1 LDESLNRQ
9 IQTNGELRQENAHLN
24 EVINELRQGMNILNN
39 EKDEYLQEIEKGKS
53 IRLGEMEKDQDNDQL
68 TEKVNDLKEDLH
80 KQVTANTMIEEE
92 NTKLVTRIDELLK
105 NTDALEVEKS
115 SCISECQ
122 NLENELNILKE
133 KKHDYEG
140 MAIKICEL
148 EDKLAQNTLANDHK
162 LVDEDNGTPCKYLD
176 MEKSLNDQIQTNNH
190 VAFLLIYLIHFP
202 NFGIL
207 KCETIFLPLMHLCS
221 SVARRFG

>member
-24 EVINELRQGMNILNN
+24 EVINELRQGMTTLNH
-39 EKDEYLQEIEKGKS
+39 EKDEYLQKIEKGKS
-53 IRLGEMEKDQDNDQL
+53 IRLEEIEKYQDHDQL
-68 TEKVNDLKEDLH
+68 TEKINDLKEDLH

-115 SCISECQ
+115 SRISECQ

-133 KKHDYEG
+133 KQHDYWSVFDHSNFFPCQD
-140 MAIKICEL
+140 ICMEFHYPRL
-148 EDKLAQNTLANDHK
+148 LVCDHWLMCFEPTCLLARK
-162 LVDEDNGTPCKYLD
+162 
-176 MEKSLNDQIQTNNH
+176 
-190 VAFLLIYLIHFP
+190 F
-202 NFGIL
+202 
-207 KCETIFLPLMHLCS
+207 
-221 SVARRFG
+221 